1 MISSSLSSAK
11 VFFFLDLL
19 KRVVVVVVVIALVW
33 EIWTSKQKQS
43 DYGLRHTTPPDKAS
57 STINNHTKLIP

>member
-1 MISSSLSSAK
+1 
-11 VFFFLDLL
+11 L